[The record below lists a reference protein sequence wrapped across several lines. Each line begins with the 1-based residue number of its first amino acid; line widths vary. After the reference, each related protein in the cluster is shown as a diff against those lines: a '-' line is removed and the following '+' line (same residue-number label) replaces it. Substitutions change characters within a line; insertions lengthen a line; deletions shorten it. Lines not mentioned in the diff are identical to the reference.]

1 MGTTSGRWLVGPRLA
16 RRCPSSPPTCA
27 VSTSTL
33 PPQAAEHAPRVF
45 AIAAQYA
52 DVKTGRV
59 ADVDGL
65 RKVIEGIKGPEAA
78 KALPASGSV
87 SVAQLSEM
95 LSVPA
100 TQAPESGNTVG
111 YAAKDTSGK
120 LEPFAFDRP
129 PLADDAV
136 RVAIICCGMCQG
148 EARKTLC
155 SDPRHLPCVPW

>member
-1 MGTTSGRWLVGPRLA
+1 M
-16 RRCPSSPPTCA
+16 
-27 VSTSTL
+27 
-33 PPQAAEHAPRVF
+33 F

-111 YAAKDTSGK
+111 YAARDTSGTMA
-120 LEPFAFDRP
+120 PYAFDRP
-129 PLADDAV
+129 GPLAENAV
-136 RVAIICCGMCQG
+136 RIRITHCGMCHRWGADTATQQHDQLRQPG
-148 EARKTLC
+148 SLIRTEVGR
-155 SDPRHLPCVPW
+155 